1 MYVTFVRLCLLF
13 IPLTL
18 LLGLQLAPTA
28 AHCVTKESSFTTKA
42 LDACFSSLAT
52 SPLLRI
58 FITMLSGKMES

>member
-1 MYVTFVRLCLLF
+1 MYLTFVRLYLLF

-28 AHCVTKESSFTTKA
+28 AHCVAKESSFTT
-42 LDACFSSLAT
+42 
-52 SPLLRI
+52 PLLRI